1 MTSIYLDEVG
11 PTRITNTTGPSCGG
25 LSTRWSFGME
35 TGRSGSGGMNNGGL
49 CTTNEKMSSVLHRGG
64 GTFRSVD
71 TPTIWL
77 DKGGQRVLEVG
88 GYGFLY
94 VRVTCGCR
102 VLLDIGCGV
111 RETSF
116 LIIEGELPD
125 SITITNGILRDV
137 EVEVGV
143 LRDPL

>member
-1 MTSIYLDEVG
+1 MVSIYMDEG
-11 PTRITNTTGPSCGG
+11 PVVVRPSTAPSWGG
-25 LSTRWSFGME
+25 LTARWSFGME
-35 TGRSGSGGMNNGGL
+35 VGRGSTTGL
-49 CTTNEKMSSVLHRGG
+49 CTNTEKVSSMLHRGG

-71 TPTIWL
+71 TPTVWL
-77 DKGGQRVLEVG
+77 DKGGQRTLEVG
-88 GYGFLY
+88 GQGFLY

-102 VLLDIGCGV
+102 VLVDVGCGV

-116 LIIEGELPD
+116 LAMEGELPD
-125 SITITNGILRDV
+125 SVTITNGSATRDV